1 MFLRFA
7 TGLAST
13 VAHAAIA
20 AVLLI
25 TPGGAALEMGS
36 GDDQFVVEQGFAIEG
51 VAHFGQDQVNIAA
64 IEAEPLE
71 ASETRE
77 AIEEVKVTEKV
88 EDTTVIASEDGPV
101 QDVPEIKPEP
111 VEPPRP
117 EQVATLEQQEQV
129 VIEEKR
135 AAGAAK
141 TGGNT
146 TDHSMYLGKLRTL
159 LEKKKINPRSREVGT
174 VIVRFS
180 VGLGGEL
187 LNREV
192 TKSSGSTALDA
203 AALASIE
210 KAAPFPAMPEN
221 VASGPLV
228 VSVPFKFTVR

>member
-7 TGLAST
+7 TALAST

-25 TPGGAALEMGS
+25 TPGGAALEMGT
-36 GDDQFVVEQGFAIEG
+36 GGDQFVVDQGFAIEG
-51 VAHFGQDQVNIAA
+51 VAQFGQDEVNIAA
-64 IEAEPLE
+64 VEAEPLE
-71 ASETRE
+71 ASEARE
-77 AIEEVKVTEKV
+77 AIEEVKATEKV

-111 VEPPRP
+111 VEQPRP

-141 TGGNT
+141 TGGNA